1 MLQGKI
7 RVFSFFNK
15 PFYCLVMYI
24 RHSSA
29 LRTHHLE
36 AYLFADN
43 DLIFGNGSSSL
54 PVMSVQNPCQKEEIE
69 TVIDGCNRYTFIFA
83 CLYQL
88 FSRKRLRQET
98 NLFKHYV
105 PDL

>member
-1 MLQGKI
+1 MLQDKI

-15 PFYCLVMYI
+15 PFYRLVMDLC
-24 RHSSA
+24 HSSTS
-29 LRTHHLE
+29 RTHHLE
-36 AYLFADN
+36 AYRLADN

-69 TVIDGCNRYTFIFA
+69 AVIYCCYRYTLILT

-98 NLFKHYV
+98 NLIKHHI